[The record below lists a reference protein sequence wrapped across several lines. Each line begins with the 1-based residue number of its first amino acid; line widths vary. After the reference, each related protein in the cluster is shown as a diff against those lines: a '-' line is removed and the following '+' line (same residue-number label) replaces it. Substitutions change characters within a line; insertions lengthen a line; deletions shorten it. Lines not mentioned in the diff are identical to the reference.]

1 MIDGH
6 GIWLLT
12 ESVLEKISKIW
23 STLRSLNFKGASKS
37 QMLKTRKSFSVT
49 GLPTYKIWS
58 LEFMSHTTGTFLTG
72 PFSKE
77 ELRITGCKWVMHDL
91 ILNSLSNNILKLQI
105 YFVDVFVES
114 MCQLKYQLKII
125 RGRITIKKNSVHAW
139 TYKYW
144 ERETLME
151 VKSASASVLY
161 GCRRQFLRLL
171 LQIRTGSPFVFLL
184 NTSCSLLLFNQQHHM
199 LSNQIKTPK
208 YYYSNQIKNRML
220 LVEK

>member
-1 MIDGH
+1 MPNMTQYDDLVYDWWTWYLIINREVHMIY
-6 GIWLLT
+6 
-12 ESVLEKISKIW
+12 VLEKISKIW

-144 ERETLME
+144 ERETLMD
-151 VKSASASVLY
+151 KSS
-161 GCRRQFLRLL
+161 RRQFSVDV
-171 LQIRTGSPFVFLL
+171 GVS
-184 NTSCSLLLFNQQHHM
+184 SCGCWC
-199 LSNQIKTPK
+199 
-208 YYYSNQIKNRML
+208 R
-220 LVEK
+220 